1 VPRRLSA
8 PRTTSGSL
16 IREPAASA
24 IAEFDRA
31 DPLADFVDR
40 FTMPDEEPSLIY
52 FDGNSLG
59 PQPLETAAALA
70 AELERWRT
78 RLIRGWNERW
88 LTLGEQASATITQ
101 LIGAAP
107 GTVRVAD
114 STTVCLY
121 KLSRAA
127 LADTGRR
134 PDVVSDKGNF
144 PTDLYVLDAAA
155 TQAGGRLRLLD
166 ATPACADIVGA
177 LDDRVGLVALSHVD
191 FRTGALLDL
200 HEITAAAHDAG
211 ALVLWDLSHSA
222 GVVPVDVGDAGVD
235 LAVGCTYKYLN
246 GGPGAPAY
254 LYVRP
259 DLVDRLASP
268 IPGWFGHASPF
279 AMDTAYRPAE
289 GIDRFLAGT
298 PAVLAL
304 AAVQPGLDLV
314 SEAGITAIRAKSMAL
329 TSLAIDLADA
339 WLAPFGVEVV
349 TPRDAGRRGSHIALR
364 HPQARRITAMLTDAN
379 VIGDFR
385 SPDIIRI
392 GLSPLSLRFADVHQG
407 FTRFADGMAQR
418 TYTRY
423 SADLGRVT

>member
-1 VPRRLSA
+1 L
-8 PRTTSGSL
+8 
-16 IREPAASA
+16 
-24 IAEFDRA
+24 DRA
-31 DPLADFVDR
+31 DALADFVDR
-40 FTMPDEEPSLIY
+40 FAMADEEPSLVY

-70 AELERWRT
+70 VELERWRT

-88 LTLGEQASATITQ
+88 LTLGEQASATIAQ

-107 GTVRVAD
+107 GNVRVAD
-114 STTVCLY
+114 STTVCLS

-127 LADTGRR
+127 LAATSER
-134 PDVVSDKGNF
+134 PDVLSDKGNF

-155 TQAGGRLRLLD
+155 RQAGGRLRLLE
-166 ATPACADIVGA
+166 ATPTRADIVDA

-191 FRTGALLDL
+191 FRTGALLDVRG
-200 HEITAAAHDAG
+200 ITAGAHDAG

-222 GVVPVDVGDAGVD
+222 GVVPVDVRDAGVD
-235 LAVGCTYKYLN
+235 LAVGCTYKYLH

-259 DLVDRLASP
+259 DLVDRLESP
-268 IPGWFGHASPF
+268 IPGWFGHVSPF
-279 AMDTAYRPAE
+279 AMETAYRPAA

-304 AAVQPGLDLV
+304 AALQPGLGLV
-314 SEAGITAIRAKSMAL
+314 SEAGIVAIRAKSTAL
-329 TSLAIDLADA
+329 TSLAIDLTDA
-339 WLAPFGVEVV
+339 WLAPYGVEVV

-364 HPQARRITAMLTDAN
+364 HPEARRITAMLIDSN

-392 GLSPLSLRFADVHQG
+392 GLSPLSLRFTDVHEG
-407 FTRFADGMAQR
+407 FARFADGMAQHA
-418 TYTRY
+418 YARY